1 MIYFYYSVIIF
12 FNICSSYFAFG
23 GNIMKNL
30 KKLRETH
37 GLSQQKF
44 ANIFS
49 LSQQS
54 VYKYENDISE
64 PNLQTLTEI
73 ADYFNTSVDYLID
86 HTDNSSP
93 ADNRMEDSLTFEE
106 KELIEHYRRLSTNYK
121 SIITMLI
128 DTHLRELH

>member
-1 MIYFYYSVIIF
+1 
-12 FNICSSYFAFG
+12 
-23 GNIMKNL
+23 MKNL